1 MWAGGLAEMSCGG
14 RHRHVTPSPYTSQLE
29 LCEADTEGAAAN
41 NGECEQRAVRG
52 GGHRAGE
59 HQSHTPADASDGA
72 VRKYVLYSILMT
84 VTCNALGR
92 DNDVNKVW
100 GWKEVANRLNRYL
113 EHIEE

>member
-1 MWAGGLAEMSCGG
+1 MRSQSSQG
-14 RHRHVTPSPYTSQLE
+14 RRRPSRGTSDTYT
-29 LCEADTEGAAAN
+29 A
-41 NGECEQRAVRG
+41 
-52 GGHRAGE
+52 
-59 HQSHTPADASDGA
+59 ASDGA

-92 DNDVNKVW
+92 DNDVYKVW